1 MPLYEIQQPDLT
13 LREIAPS
20 TFSDLQIRERAHLQ
34 AMLRDT
40 PGVIAPDL
48 FVFAEEFSDWQ
59 ESLRRIDLLAL
70 DKEANLV
77 IIELKRV
84 EEGGHM
90 ELQALRYAAM
100 LSTVDF
106 DGVVAAY
113 EKMLENPEVARKRGY
128 GPDQAREALLEFLG
142 ATDEVVISDT
152 PRIILMAPSFSKE
165 ITTTI
170 LWLNEKGLDLRC
182 VQVRPYQLGDVN
194 YLDVEQVIPL
204 PSADDYI
211 VRRRE
216 KTEKVAAT
224 EERAKRRRRSIAIL
238 EAAGVLQKDMSLHLV
253 KDPKPGLNITDEKAK
268 QAVYLG
274 DGNVR
279 WELDG
284 QVYSLSGLCL
294 EICMKFSETPYVG
307 SGAFPGPDFWA
318 IEGDTVPL
326 NVWAKQVEAN
336 TV

>member
-13 LREIAPS
+13 LLEINPS
-20 TFSDLQIRERAHLQ
+20 TFSDLQIRERTHLQ

-40 PGVIAPDL
+40 PGVIGPDL

-59 ESLRRIDLLAL
+59 ESLRRVDLLAL

-106 DGVVAAY
+106 DGVVEAY
-113 EKMLENPEVARKRGY
+113 EKMLADPEIATKRGHEPGQARK
-128 GPDQAREALLEFLG
+128 ALLDFLG
-142 ATDEVVISDT
+142 ATDEVVVSDT
-152 PRIILMAPSFSKE
+152 PRIILMAPSFSRE

-182 VQVRPYQLGDVN
+182 VQVRPYQLRGVN
-194 YLDVEQVIPL
+194 YLDMEQVIPL

-211 VRRRE
+211 VRKRE

-224 EERAKRRRRSIAIL
+224 EEKAKRRRKSIAIL
-238 EAAGVLQKDMSLHLV
+238 EDAGVLRKDMNLRLM
-253 KDPKPGLNITDEKAK
+253 KNPKPGLNITDERARK
-268 QAVYLG
+268 AVYLG

-279 WELDG
+279 WELNG
-284 QVYSLSGLCL
+284 QVYSLSALCL
-294 EICMKFSETPYVG
+294 EICMKFSEEPYVG
-307 SGAFPGPDFWA
+307 SGSFPGPDFWA
-318 IEGDTVPL
+318 IEGDTIPL
-326 NVWAKQVEAN
+326 NPRAKQVEADAS
-336 TV
+336 